1 MSSDDGQGTE
11 EAILAQLAKVM
22 EPIGEAAKN
31 DSVEQLL
38 TDMGLTDDVLGVKVD
53 AVKQEVQKITSDWNT
68 LESAIIQPLS
78 QGNEPDLSNADDV
91 FKALKSLFKTIKSL
105 DDIEAPDPD
114 VEAIGERVFDYLLI
128 VYLADEHPTAHSLL
142 VIIGVIK
149 PDAGP
154 GAAGDLDLAAF
165 ANVFASPKDLAGDL
179 FNWGKQEFEPY
190 VVLFYVKGVISA
202 LGLEAAF
209 QEAAQDVQQAIDGL
223 NDGSNG
229 NGANGGTGTNGGGG
243 NGNTGGN
250 GGNGTGGGGG
260 NGGTGTNGGSGTGG
274 GNGGPAVTGPSA
286 EIANKQLNINVFT
299 VSDSSGS
306 GEMGIHIIPVPG
318 KNDDLPGLAI
328 RPFTNGQAEVSE
340 DLDQGWSFNA
350 KVSGNANWAMKIT
363 ADTSGKIQP
372 EMLDLDT
379 SAPVEREAH
388 ADAKLTYEPSG
399 EAEITPILGDPEKT
413 GIGVRYF
420 QTHAKIDYDGE
431 TVVFVVE
438 IPARGRIQVTPE
450 GGFLKKVVPD
460 GVAYDFDATVG
471 WSSESGFYFERG
483 GTLEMSLA
491 QQKQLG
497 PLLLEEIYAAVEP
510 DSPSEGS
517 GGGGGGSSSGSGG
530 SAGGGGGGG
539 LSGGGGGS
547 TGGGDS
553 SGGGVGADADVDA
566 SASADVD
573 LQEGTITIQGA
584 ASGTV
589 ELGPVKASVKRM
601 GVQGEVSFPED
612 GGNLGPAQLDMA
624 FKPPEG
630 VGISIEAGAVSGG
643 GYLEFDHENE
653 RYAGV
658 LQIKAG
664 SLTINAVGLLTTELP
679 GGKDGFSLLLII
691 SGEFSPVQ
699 LGFGFTLNG
708 VGGIVG
714 VNRSMKRKPLGKAA
728 RTGSMDSVL
737 FPENPVANSQRIIS
751 DLRAI
756 FPPSEGTH
764 VFGPMARLGWG
775 TPTLITAD
783 LAVVLEVPTWKIALL
798 GRLSALLPDEKAPLI
813 ELNLSVAGFLDPPN
827 KQVAIDAS
835 LYDSRIVM
843 WTVSGDMAMRSNY
856 GDDPRFL
863 LSVGGW
869 NPRYDPPK
877 GFPEL
882 RRVKANLGA
891 PGGNP
896 KIEFTGYFAVTSN
909 TVQAG
914 AGVHALAKAGPAKIE
929 GKLSFDALIQF
940 NPFKFIVDFHASFSV
955 EIKGKGLSITIDGT
969 LSGPG
974 PFRIKG
980 TIKINILF
988 IEIKVRADVTIG
1000 PSKEKEELPPAKVLP
1015 KLVAE
1020 LNKPANWRAQL
1031 PESGASWATF
1041 REVEAGEGEV
1051 LAHPMG
1057 EIGVRQTIA
1066 PLQFQLE
1073 KFGNATPSGYTRFE
1087 IDGATVSGSASI
1099 EFDATTKE
1107 DFAPAQFSKLSD
1119 SEKMNSPAFE
1129 KHPAGQKMRHS
1140 EVYCGYP
1147 EGKRNRNRRQTKFGY
1162 ECTVIDRTK
1171 DNWGVDLGELGR
1183 FKAEGLPSLS
1193 GLTNDQVAALS
1204 EVGAVA
1210 HSPARMA
1217 GNQRF
1222 RLDETDQAI
1231 VDAQD
1236 GGAVSMIDGTDGSE
1250 ATVRG
1255 GGDPDS
1261 GGLAGS
1267 ITMGESRYVIARAS
1281 DMQRVD
1287 LPTADGELSK
1297 SQAQR
1302 ALSRF
1307 RSLNPAAAKQLRVV
1321 KASRARTDG
1330 SGGGSR

>member
-1 MSSDDGQGTE
+1 MSSDDERSTE
-11 EAILAQLAKVM
+11 EVILAELAKVM

-31 DSVEQLL
+31 STVPQLL
-38 TDMGLTDDVLGVKVD
+38 DDMGLTDEVLDVKSD
-53 AVKQEVQKITSDWNT
+53 AVVSEIEKIAGDYAT
-68 LESAIIQPLS
+68 LESTLIDPLS
-78 QGNEPDLSNADDV
+78 QGNIPDISNIDEV
-91 FKALKSLFKTIKSL
+91 FKAVKSIFETIKKL

-114 VEAIGERVFDYLLI
+114 VEAIGERVLDYLLI
-128 VYLADEHPTAHSLL
+128 TYLADEHPAAHSLL
-142 VIIGVIK
+142 VIIGVVK
-149 PDAGP
+149 PDVGP
-154 GAAGDLDLAAF
+154 GTAGDLDLTEF

-179 FNWGKQEFEPY
+179 FKWGTQEFEPY
-190 VVLFYVKGVISA
+190 IVLFYVKGVISA
-202 LGLEAAF
+202 LGLDAAF
-209 QEAAQDVQQAIDGL
+209 QEAAQDVQQVIDGL
-223 NDGSNG
+223 DDG
-229 NGANGGTGTNGGGG
+229 NGGTTN
-243 NGNTGGN
+243 GGN
-250 GGNGTGGGGG
+250 GGSTNGGNGGTTNGG
-260 NGGTGTNGGSGTGG
+260 NGGTGGGG

-299 VSDSSGS
+299 ISDSSGS

-318 KNDDLPGLAI
+318 NNDSLPGLAI
-328 RPFTNGQAEVSE
+328 RPFTSGQAEVSE
-340 DLDQGWSFNA
+340 DLGSGWSFNA
-350 KVSGNANWAMKIT
+350 KVSGNANWMMKIT
-363 ADTSGKIQP
+363 ADTSGKIEP
-372 EMLDLDT
+372 EMLDLDA
-379 SAPVEREAH
+379 SAPIDREAH
-388 ADAKLTYEPSG
+388 ADAKLTYEPPG
-399 EAEITPILGDPEKT
+399 EADITPILGDPSKS

-431 TVVFVVE
+431 NVVFVVE
-438 IPARGRIQVTPE
+438 IPARGRIQVKPE

-491 QQKQLG
+491 QQKKLG

-510 DSPSEGS
+510 DS
-517 GGGGGGSSSGSGG
+517 GGGGNG
-530 SAGGGGGGG
+530 A
-539 LSGGGGGS
+539 GGGGS
-547 TGGGDS
+547 TS
-553 SGGGVGADADVDA
+553 SGGNGGTTSGGNGGTTSGGNGGADADADVDA
-566 SASADVD
+566 SAGADVD
-573 LQEGTITIQGA
+573 LKEGTVTIQGA

-589 ELGPVKASVKRM
+589 ELGPVKATVKRM
-601 GVQGEVSFPED
+601 GVEGEISFPED

-643 GYLEFDHENE
+643 GYLEFDYENE

-714 VNRSMKRKPLGKAA
+714 INRSMKRKPLGKAA

-756 FPPSEGTH
+756 FPPNEGTH

-877 GFPEL
+877 NFPSL
-882 RRVKANLGA
+882 KRVTANLGA

-940 NPFKFIVDFHASFSV
+940 SPFKFIVDFHASFSV
-955 EIKGKGLSITIDGT
+955 TIKGKGLSITIDGT

-988 IEIKVRADVTIG
+988 IEITVKADVTIG
-1000 PSKEKEELPPAKVLP
+1000 PSKDKEELPPAKVLP
-1015 KLVAE
+1015 KIVAE
-1020 LNKPANWRAQL
+1020 FNKPANWTAQL
-1031 PESGASWATF
+1031 PASGTSWATF
-1041 REVEAGEGEV
+1041 REVDAGEGEV

-1066 PLQFQLE
+1066 PLQYELE
-1073 KFGNATPSGYTRFE
+1073 KFGNATPSGYTKFE
-1087 IDGATVSGSASI
+1087 ITDVTVDGSAEI
-1099 EFDATTKE
+1099 DFDATTKE
-1107 DFAPAQFSKLSD
+1107 DFAPAQFSKMSD
-1119 SEKMNSPAFE
+1119 SEKMNSPSFE
-1129 KHPAGQKMRHS
+1129 KHPAGRKMHHGGI
-1140 EVYCGYP
+1140 YCGYP
-1147 EGKRNRNRRQTKFGY
+1147 GGKRDRNRRQTKFGY

-1171 DNWGVDLGELGR
+1171 DNWGTDLATLGR
-1183 FKAEGLPSLS
+1183 FRAEGLSAIS
-1193 GLTNDQVAALS
+1193 GITDDQVSALTQ
-1204 EVGAVA
+1204 VGAVA
-1210 HSPARMA
+1210 HSPARVA

-1222 RLDETDQAI
+1222 RLSETDQAI
-1231 VDAQD
+1231 VDAVD
-1236 GGAVSMIDGTDGSE
+1236 GGAVGTVSGADGEESV
-1250 ATVRG
+1250 VRG
-1255 GGDPDS
+1255 GSDPDT

-1267 ITMGESRYVIARAS
+1267 ISMSQTSYVVARAS
-1281 DMQRVD
+1281 DLQQVD
-1287 LPTADGELSK
+1287 IPTADGEMSK

-1302 ALSRF
+1302 ALSRYESQF
-1307 RSLNPAAAKQLRVV
+1307 PSAATQLRVV
-1321 KASRARTDG
+1321 KAHRAKTDG

>member
-1 MSSDDGQGTE
+1 MSDDEPSTDE
-11 EAILAQLAKVM
+11 VILAELAKVM
-22 EPIGEAAKN
+22 EPIGDAAN
-31 DSVEQLL
+31 NGTVPDLL
-38 TDMGLTDDVLGVKVD
+38 DDMGLTDEVLDVKVD
-53 AVKQEVQKITSDWNT
+53 AVVSEIQKITGAYAT
-68 LESAIIQPLS
+68 LESAIIDPLS
-78 QGNEPDLSNADDV
+78 QGNTPDFSNVDEV
-91 FKALKSLFKTIKSL
+91 FEAVKDIFETIKNL

-114 VEAIGERVFDYLLI
+114 VDAIGERVFDYLLI
-128 VYLADEHPTAHSLL
+128 TYLADEHPAAHSLL
-142 VIIGVIK
+142 VIIGVVK
-149 PDAGP
+149 PEAGP
-154 GAAGDLDLAAF
+154 GTVGDLELSAF
-165 ANVFASPKDLAGDL
+165 ANVFASPKDLVGDL
-179 FNWGKQEFEPY
+179 FNWGSQEFEPY
-190 VVLFYVKGVISA
+190 VVLFYVKGVVSA
-202 LGLEAAF
+202 LGLDAAF
-209 QEAAQDVQQAIDGL
+209 QEAAQEVQQVIDGL
-223 NDGSNG
+223 DGG
-229 NGANGGTGTNGGGG
+229 
-243 NGNTGGN
+243 TGGN
-250 GGNGTGGGGG
+250 GGTGGGSSGGNGGTGGTGGGG
-260 NGGTGTNGGSGTGG
+260 NGGTGGGGAGGNGG
-274 GNGGPAVTGPSA
+274 GGPAVTGPSA

-318 KNDDLPGLAI
+318 ENDSLPGLAI
-328 RPFTNGQAEVSE
+328 RPFTSGQAEVSE
-340 DLDQGWSFNA
+340 DLGSGWSFNA

-363 ADTSGKIQP
+363 ADTSGKVEP
-372 EMLDLDT
+372 EMLDLDA
-379 SAPVEREAH
+379 SAPVAREAH
-388 ADAKLTYEPSG
+388 ADARLTYEPPG
-399 EAEITPILGDPEKT
+399 EADITPILGDPSKT

-438 IPARGRIQVTPE
+438 IPARGRIQVKPE

-497 PLLLEEIYAAVEP
+497 PLLLEEIYAALEP
-510 DSPSEGS
+510 DNGGASS
-517 GGGGGGSSSGSGG
+517 GGGGAGAGGAGG
-530 SAGGGGGGG
+530 TGAGGGGGGG
-539 LSGGGGGS
+539 AGGGGGV
-547 TGGGDS
+547 D
-553 SGGGVGADADVDA
+553 ADADVDA

-573 LQEGTITIQGA
+573 LKEGTVIIQGA

-589 ELGPVKASVKRM
+589 ELGPVKATVKRM
-601 GVQGEVSFPED
+601 GVEGEVSFPED

-643 GYLEFDHENE
+643 GYLEFDYENE

-679 GGKDGFSLLLII
+679 GGEDGFSLLLII

-737 FPENPVANSQRIIS
+737 FPQNPVANSQRIIS

-756 FPPSEGTH
+756 FPPNEGTH

-827 KQVAIDAS
+827 KQVAVDAS

-877 GFPEL
+877 NFPEL
-882 RRVKANLGA
+882 KRVTANLGA

-955 EIKGKGLSITIDGT
+955 TIKGKGLSISIDGT

-988 IEIKVRADVTIG
+988 IEIKIKADVTIG
-1000 PSKEKEELPPAKVLP
+1000 PSKDKEELPPARVLP
-1015 KLVAE
+1015 KIEKA
-1020 LNKPANWRAQL
+1020 LNKPANWTAQL

-1066 PLQFQLE
+1066 PLQYELE
-1073 KFGNATPSGYTRFE
+1073 TFGNATPSGYTNFE
-1087 IDGATVSGSASI
+1087 ITDVTVEGSAAI
-1099 EFDATTKE
+1099 DFDATTKE
-1107 DFAPAQFSKLSD
+1107 DFAPAQFSKMSD
-1119 SEKMNSPAFE
+1119 SEKMNSPSFE
-1129 KHPAGQKMRHS
+1129 KHPAGRKMRHAGI
-1140 EVYCGYP
+1140 YCGFP
-1147 EGKRNRNRRQTKFGY
+1147 EGKRDRNRRQTKFGY
-1162 ECTVIDRTK
+1162 ECSVIDRTK
-1171 DNWGVDLGELGR
+1171 DNWGTDLAKLGR
-1183 FKAEGLPSLS
+1183 FRAEGLSAIS
-1193 GLTNDQVAALS
+1193 GMTNEQVMALAD
-1204 EVGAVA
+1204 VGAVA
-1210 HSPARMA
+1210 HSPARNV
-1217 GNQRF
+1217 GNHRF
-1222 RLDETDQAI
+1222 RLSESDQAI
-1231 VDAQD
+1231 VDAVD
-1236 GGAVSMIDGTDGSE
+1236 GGAVATVSGADGEESV
-1250 ATVRG
+1250 VRG
-1255 GGDPDS
+1255 GSDPDT

-1267 ITMGESRYVIARAS
+1267 ISMGQTSYVVARAT
-1281 DMQRVD
+1281 DLTQVD
-1287 LPTADGELSK
+1287 IPTADGEMSK

-1302 ALSRF
+1302 ALSRYESQF
-1307 RSLNPAAAKQLRVV
+1307 PSAAAQLRVV
-1321 KASRARTDG
+1321 KASRATTDG
-1330 SGGGSR
+1330 QGGGSR